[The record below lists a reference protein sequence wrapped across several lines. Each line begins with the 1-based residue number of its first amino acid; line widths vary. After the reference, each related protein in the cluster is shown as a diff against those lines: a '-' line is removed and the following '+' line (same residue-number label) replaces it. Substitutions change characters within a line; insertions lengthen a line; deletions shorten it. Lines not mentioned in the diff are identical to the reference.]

1 MCDPVI
7 GGIAAGVGGAA
18 SSFGGLKSAADQK
31 TAEVNNYKRQ
41 LQIRSIKW
49 DGQRAMYGTRLAE
62 FDTTVDDNVL
72 SASRAYADEQSR
84 LNDLF
89 KQADT
94 KGLDAFTRLMENM
107 RDYGS
112 GRTAQRREARDLAK
126 YGRSQALAT
135 SNLLRAHENYQS
147 RVEGIRE
154 KLRTTNRAAYSKV
167 QFKPQPGVA
176 PVKPNVDMTAA
187 NLSFIGGI
195 ASAVGSGMS
204 AYNSLKAPDVGN
216 LTSTPKPGMPNAFNQ
231 GSAFSNSYNFNFG
244 AAQFGAGPSFS
255 SSFTPSSFGFG
266 NVPSSFS
273 FTN

>member
-1 MCDPVI
+1 M
-7 GGIAAGVGGAA
+7 GGAA
-18 SSFGGLKSAADQK
+18 SAFGGLKSAADQK

-62 FDTTVDDNVL
+62 YDTTVQENVL

-107 RDYGS
+107 RGYGS

-154 KLRTTNRAAYSKV
+154 KLRTTNRGAYAKV
-167 QFKPQPGVA
+167 QFKPQPGVP

-195 ASAVGSGMS
+195 ASAVGSGIS
-204 AYNSLKAPDVGN
+204 TYSSLKAPAVG
-216 LTSTPKPGMPNAFNQ
+216 SMPNLQ
-231 GSAFSNSYNFNFG
+231 PLGDSYNFDFGGNPFG
-244 AAQFGAGPSFS
+244 ASPMTNMGGAFNSG
-255 SSFTPSSFGFG
+255 FTPSSFAFG
-266 NVPSSFS
+266 NVPGSFAS
-273 FTN
+273 TTSYTNYF

>member
-1 MCDPVI
+1 M
-7 GGIAAGVGGAA
+7 GGAA